1 MRRGATWRE
10 TPLTAPNALEHPRS
24 CADTRLRNQRALQQ
38 PPRSPSDP
46 QTPLA
51 TFGRFRKPNQP
62 ETPQYASV
70 FPGRQSRRRT
80 TPAENRTEV
89 QDPWRNRRPFPPEP
103 PRSRRV
109 RLRARP
115 RQPRAPV
122 RAQPEASRGRD
133 RRRSR
138 GSPCACGQTN
148 ACTGCAT
155 NHRAKALM
163 ENAGRARTRPYKK
176 QVPCISTNPPKSHP

>member
-24 CADTRLRNQRALQQ
+24 CADTRLRNRRALQQ

-89 QDPWRNRRPFPPEP
+89 QDPWRNRRPFPLEP
-103 PRSRRV
+103 PRSRGV

-115 RQPRAPV
+115 RQPMRMQPKQMLAPDAPQTIT
-122 RAQPEASRGRD
+122 RN
-133 RRRSR
+133 RSWKT
-138 GSPCACGQTN
+138 P
-148 ACTGCAT
+148 
-155 NHRAKALM
+155 AK
-163 ENAGRARTRPYKK
+163 ARTRSYKSNPRPPHQAAK
-176 QVPCISTNPPKSHP
+176 KVTYNYLKLPC